1 MATFPSFDSAY
12 KSLIRSLILTPRFR
26 SAPRGMNILEDM
38 NVSYTIDDLSHPYI
52 DFRATG
58 VPERQ
63 AVYDKYAEKEL
74 AWYLSGDLQASSAPS
89 KFWLKLADARGE
101 ITSNYGFMMLHDQ
114 KYPTCDAVSQ
124 LSAVDRAI
132 DLLVQDPDSRQV
144 VLHYSEPKHCWPG
157 NKDVP
162 CTVAAQVLL
171 RDGQLHMAVFQR
183 SCDAIKGLSYDV
195 PWHAHL
201 LGLIAARLSAASNKE
216 VKVGTFTHFV
226 GSLHL
231 YEQDL
236 ELAQKIVSSPQA

>member
-1 MATFPSFDSAY
+1 MATFPNFDSAY
-12 KSLIRSLILTPRFR
+12 KSLIRSLIVTPRFR

-38 NVSYTIDDLSHPYI
+38 NVSYTVDNLDHPHI
-52 DFRATG
+52 DFRATA

-63 AVYDKYAEKEL
+63 TTYDKYAAKEL
-74 AWYLSGDLQASSAPS
+74 DWYLSGNLQASSAPS
-89 KFWLKLADARGE
+89 KFWLKLADAKGE
-101 ITSNYGFMMLHDQ
+101 ITSNYGFMMIHDA
-114 KYPTCDAVSQ
+114 KYPTCDATSQ
-124 LSAVDRAI
+124 VTAVERAV

-171 RDGQLHMAVFQR
+171 RDGELHMAVFQR
-183 SCDAIKGLSYDV
+183 SCDVIKGLSYDV
-195 PWHAHL
+195 PWHASL
-201 LGLIAARLSAASNKE
+201 LKMIASKLSEQTKKE

-236 ELAQKIVSSPQA
+236 ELAQKIVSGPQA